1 MKRAALIG
9 SSGGNLRN
17 LGGASPAELIGQV
30 RDQLA
35 AAGVA
40 LVAVVFVAA
49 DRSLDA
55 PESAQAALWL
65 LREGDLHS
73 AAGGSL
79 KEVNALAQA
88 EDQKLA
94 EAIEDGA
101 IDGLVLISADPGG
114 VNEASIAAAVARDL
128 PASGSGGTCVATA
141 EAAGLRFVASSGT
154 TGTTNVTRAITYTAG
169 LAREWGLAYKPAS
182 SEEDTGGGSFWQ
194 RYDPRPVLSDAL
206 PAIVPIGV
214 VLGFSQHLPDSIAAA
229 IHGPLLRAIPV
240 IIAVYAATRIS
251 RLGLSGLISG
261 LIAGVIAQRGG
272 LISVLVAG
280 FLAATFGN
288 WLIIK
293 AAQLQWP
300 STMANIVAS
309 GGAGVFSGLL
319 CGYVLGVPSHLLDHY
334 VALGIDRGL
343 ASAGLWIGL
352 IVGALMW
359 PLMLRGLYHT
369 VIIPLMVIEMEQR
382 GLSFLATMDVI
393 GLVVAAAGVAAA
405 NVWLPRVAVHRRAAV
420 HTLRITLWFGD
431 YVEGV
436 YPFFEEDRRV
446 LWMAGAASTLAGAIA
461 GVTTAR
467 SVSYIAPWL
476 VPVIGTSAIGLTAA
490 LLGCFAFSFCA
501 TSILNYGAKRQT
513 GSATVSHEGS

>member
-1 MKRAALIG
+1 MKRVALIG

-30 RDQLA
+30 HEQLA
-35 AAGVA
+35 AAEMA

-55 PESAQAALWL
+55 PDAARGTLWL
-65 LREGDLHS
+65 LQEGDPKNVAS
-73 AAGGSL
+73 GSL
-79 KEVNALAQA
+79 EEINVLARA
-88 EDQKLA
+88 EDEKLA
-94 EAIEDGA
+94 TAIEDEA
-101 IDGLVLISADPGG
+101 IDGLILISADSGG
-114 VNEASIAAAVARDL
+114 VNKASIAAAIAQDL

-169 LAREWGLAYKPAS
+169 LARAWHLAYKPAS
-182 SEEDTGGGSFWQ
+182 SEEDPGAFWE

-206 PAIVPIGV
+206 PALVPIGV
-214 VLGFSQHLPDSIAAA
+214 VLGLSQYLPANMAAE
-229 IHGPLLRAIPV
+229 IHTPLLRAIPV
-240 IIAVYAATRIS
+240 IIAVFAASRIS

-272 LISVLVAG
+272 LISVLAAG
-280 FLAATFGN
+280 FLAAALGN
-288 WLIIK
+288 WVIIK
-293 AAQLQWP
+293 AAQLRWP
-300 STMANIVAS
+300 STMANIIAS
-309 GGAGVFSGLL
+309 GGAGVLSGLL
-319 CGYVLGVPSHLLDHY
+319 CGYVLSIPSHLVDHY

-343 ASAGLWIGL
+343 AAAGLWIGL

-382 GLSFLATMDVI
+382 GLSFLATMDVM

-405 NVWLPRVAVHRRAAV
+405 NVWLPRVAVHRRAAL

-436 YPFFEEDRRV
+436 YPFFDEDKRV
-446 LWMAGAASTLAGAIA
+446 LWIAGAASTLAGGFA
-461 GVTTAR
+461 GVTAAR

-476 VPVIGTSAIGLTAA
+476 APVIGTSAIGLTAA

-501 TSILNYGAKRQT
+501 TSVLNYSAKRQT
-513 GSATVSHEGS
+513 GSALISHEGS